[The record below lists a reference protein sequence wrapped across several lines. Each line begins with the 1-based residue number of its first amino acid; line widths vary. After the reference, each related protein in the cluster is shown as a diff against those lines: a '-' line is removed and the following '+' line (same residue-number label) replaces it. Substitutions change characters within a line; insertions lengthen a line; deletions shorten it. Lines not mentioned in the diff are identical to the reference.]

1 MRNVKIAAAQ
11 TNEFREDMD
20 AALACLTEMARR
32 SESEHAS
39 LLCFPEGYLQG
50 YLTDEV
56 AARRNALDL
65 ASPKFE
71 AILKRFPAKGPMIV
85 VGLIELENDRLF
97 NTAIVVHHGRL
108 IGRYRKAYLLGVE
121 QFFDVGTETPIFEVD
136 GLRFGILICYD
147 TNFPAAAAKIAELGG
162 SLIVCPA
169 NNMLKRKSAETWK
182 DVHNSVR
189 GERCRESGLWLIS
202 ADVTGERDGR
212 VAWGPTAL
220 LNPSGQVVA
229 QLGLERP
236 GLLLVEV
243 PATSLAS

>member
-1 MRNVKIAAAQ
+1 M
-11 TNEFREDMD
+11 EFLEDLD

-32 SESEHAS
+32 SESALAA

-71 AILKRFPAKGPMIV
+71 SVLKRFPAEGPMIV

-97 NTAIVVHHGRL
+97 NTAIVVHRGVL
-108 IGRYRKAYLLGVE
+108 IGSYRKAYLLGGE
-121 QFFDVGTETPIFEVD
+121 QFFDRGTETPIFEVE
-136 GLRFGILICYD
+136 GLRFGINICYD

-162 SLIVCPA
+162 SLIVCLA

-182 DVHNSVR
+182 EVHNSVR

-212 VAWGPTAL
+212 FAWGPTAL
-220 LNPSGQVVA
+220 LNPSGQVVD
-229 QLGLERP
+229 QLALEEP
-236 GLLLVEV
+236 GLLVVEIPV
-243 PATSLAS
+243 ASR

>member
-1 MRNVKIAAAQ
+1 MRTVKIAAAQ
-11 TNEFREDMD
+11 TIEFREDMD

-32 SESEHAS
+32 SEGEHAS

-65 ASPKFE
+65 ASPKFK

-97 NTAIVVHHGRL
+97 NTAIVVHRGRL
-108 IGRYRKAYLLGVE
+108 IGRYRKAYLLGGE
-121 QFFDVGTETPIFEVD
+121 QFFDAGTETPLFEVD
-136 GLRFGILICYD
+136 GLRFGINICYD
-147 TNFPAAAAKIAELGG
+147 TNFPAAAAKIAERGG

-189 GERCRESGLWLIS
+189 GERCRESGLWLLS
-202 ADVTGERDGR
+202 ADVTGERDDR

-229 QLGLERP
+229 QLALEGP

-243 PATSLAS
+243 PAINLAS